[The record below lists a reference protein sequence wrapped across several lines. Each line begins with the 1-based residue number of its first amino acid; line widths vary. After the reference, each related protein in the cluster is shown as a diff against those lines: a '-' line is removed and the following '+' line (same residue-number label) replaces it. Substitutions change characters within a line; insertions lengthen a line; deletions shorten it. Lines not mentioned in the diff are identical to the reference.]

1 MDGLWVTFSDGGS
14 RGNPGPAASGSVVVN
29 PDGDIVY
36 ERGVYLGRQTNNVAE
51 YVGAILALRKAS
63 KLGAR
68 DLEARLDSQL
78 IVKQMT
84 GQARVLSDDL
94 RPLHQ
99 ELKGLAAGG
108 FARVRWVHI
117 PREDNAHADRLCNEV
132 LDAQEALRGE
142 ED

>member
-1 MDGLWVTFSDGGS
+1 MEGLWVTFSDGGS
-14 RGNPGPAASGSVVVN
+14 RGNPGPAASGSVVIN
-29 PDGDIVY
+29 PAGDVVY
-36 ERGVYLGRQTNNVAE
+36 EHGVYLGRQTNNVAE

-84 GQARVLSDDL
+84 GQARVLNDDL
-94 RPLHQ
+94 RPLHA
-99 ELKGLAAGG
+99 ELKGLAASG

-117 PREDNAHADRLCNEV
+117 PRELNTHADRLCNEV
-132 LDAQEALRGE
+132 LDAQESQGR
-142 ED
+142 